1 MNDFILDEKKQKVLL
16 LIVGPTAVGKTDLCI
31 KLAKM
36 LDTEIVS
43 ADSRQFYRE
52 LGIGTAKPSPE
63 EMDGV
68 VHHFID
74 SHSIAEYYSAGDFE
88 RDAIRLLEDD
98 IFKRKSVAI
107 MTGGSGFF
115 IKAITDGLDEMPEA
129 PIELRN
135 ELMQRLENEGV
146 EVLANELRKLD
157 PVYCETADLQNSQR
171 VVRALEVCL
180 STGKPFS
187 SFHKKQETRNKIQEA
202 RNKEQEVRN
211 FKIVKIA
218 LERPREELYDRIN
231 RRMDLMLEAG
241 LVDEAKSVIEFREH
255 NALQTVGYK
264 EVYEYLDGNY
274 GYETMVEL
282 LKRNSRRY
290 AKRQLTW
297 FRNQDE
303 FVWFHA
309 NDFEGIWRY
318 IESQISESD
327 D

>member
-1 MNDFILDEKKQKVLL
+1 MNDFDLDEKKQKVLL

-52 LGIGTAKPSPE
+52 LSIGTAKPSTE
-63 EMDGV
+63 EMNGV
-68 VHHFID
+68 IHHFID
-74 SHSIAEYYSAGDFE
+74 SHDITQYYSAGDFE

-98 IFKRKSVAI
+98 IFKRKSVVI

-129 PIELRN
+129 PIELRS

-146 EVLANELRKLD
+146 EVLASELKRLD
-157 PVYCETADLQNSQR
+157 PLYCETADLQNSQR

-187 SFHKKQETRNKIQEA
+187 SFHKKQETKNR
-202 RNKEQEVRN
+202 RN
-211 FKIVKIA
+211 FRIIKIA
-218 LERPREELYDRIN
+218 IERPREELYDRIN
-231 RRMDLMLEAG
+231 RRMDLMLETG
-241 LVDEAKSVIEFREH
+241 LVDEAKSVMAFREH

-264 EVYEYLDGNY
+264 EVYEYLDGKY
-274 GYETMVEL
+274 DYQTMVEL
-282 LKRNSRRY
+282 LKRNTRRY

-303 FVWFHA
+303 FNWFHA
-309 NDFEGIWRY
+309 DDFDAICQFIVEKTTNPV
-318 IESQISESD
+318 Q
-327 D
+327 

>member
-1 MNDFILDEKKQKVLL
+1 MNDFNLDEKKQKVLL

-52 LGIGTAKPSPE
+52 LSIGTAKPSPE
-63 EMDGV
+63 EMGGV

-98 IFKRKSVAI
+98 VFKRKSVAI

-115 IKAITDGLDEMPEA
+115 IKAITDGLDEMPEV

-187 SFHKKQETRNKIQEA
+187 SFHKKQETRNKIQE
-202 RNKEQEVRN
+202 VRN

-274 GYETMVEL
+274 DYEMMVQL
-282 LKRNSRRY
+282 LKRNTRRY

-303 FVWFHA
+303 FTWFHA
-309 NDFEGIWRY
+309 NDFDEIWRY
-318 IESQISESD
+318 IVERISKSD
-327 D
+327 E

>member
-1 MNDFILDEKKQKVLL
+1 MNDFDLDEKKQKVLL

-52 LGIGTAKPSPE
+52 LSIGTAKPTTE
-63 EMDGV
+63 EMNGV
-68 VHHFID
+68 IHHFID

-88 RDAIRLLEDD
+88 RDAIRLLEND

-129 PIELRN
+129 PINLRN
-135 ELMQRLENEGV
+135 ELMQRLESEGV
-146 EVLANELRKLD
+146 EVLAEELKKLD

-187 SFHKKQETRNKIQEA
+187 SFHKKQETKNL
-202 RNKEQEVRN
+202 RN
-211 FKIVKIA
+211 FRIIKIA

-231 RRMDLMLEAG
+231 RRMDLMLDAG
-241 LVDEAKSVIEFREH
+241 LMDEAKSVIAFREH

-264 EVYEYLDGNY
+264 EIYEYLDGNY
-274 GYETMVEL
+274 DHETMVQL
-282 LKRNSRRY
+282 LKRNTRRY

-303 FVWFHA
+303 FNWFHA
-309 NDFEGIWRY
+309 DDFDGIRRFI
-318 IESQISESD
+318 IELISEPAE
-327 D
+327 